1 MKRHQIARLLP
12 VVVYAGALA
21 WFSLTPGAEAE
32 TGFPHAD
39 KLMHLGAYFVFVLL
53 CLPLPRPDARIG
65 AFVLTIILF
74 GALLEIGQALVPL
87 RHPSLWDGLANSL
100 GALLGGPAVRKL
112 RRSPAQY
119 REFLE
124 FKKREYYKKIHEN

>member
-1 MKRHQIARLLP
+1 MKQHHVARLLP
-12 VVVYAGALA
+12 VMVYTMLLA
-21 WFSLTPGAEAE
+21 WFSLTPGTEAE

-53 CLPLPRPDARIG
+53 CLPLLRPTSRIS
-65 AFVLTIILF
+65 AFVLLVILF

-100 GALLGGPAVRKL
+100 GALLGGLAARKL
-112 RRSPAQY
+112 RQFSAFDSARGG
-119 REFLE
+119 
-124 FKKREYYKKIHEN
+124 KH

>member
-1 MKRHQIARLLP
+1 MKRHEIARLLP

-21 WFSLTPGAEAE
+21 WFSLTPGTGAE

-53 CLPLPRPDARIG
+53 CLPLPLPRPASRIS
-65 AFVLTIILF
+65 AFVLLVILF

-100 GALLGGPAVRKL
+100 GALLGGLVARKL
-112 RRSPAQY
+112 RRSPAQ
-119 REFLE
+119 
-124 FKKREYYKKIHEN
+124 

>member
-12 VVVYAGALA
+12 VVVYAMLLA
-21 WFSLTPGAEAE
+21 WFSLTPGTGAE

-53 CLPLPRPDARIG
+53 CLLLPWPASRIR
-65 AFVLTIILF
+65 AFVLAIILF

-100 GALLGGPAVRKL
+100 GALLGGLAARKL
-112 RRSPAQY
+112 RRSPLNS
-119 REFLE
+119 ESFWS
-124 FKKREYYKKIHEN
+124 

>member
-1 MKRHQIARLLP
+1 MKRHHAARLLP

-21 WFSLTPGAEAE
+21 WFSLTPGTGAE

-39 KLMHLGAYFVFVLL
+39 KLMHFGAYFVFALL
-53 CLPLPRPDARIG
+53 CMPLLRPDARSG
-65 AFVLTIILF
+65 AFVLPIILF

-100 GALLGGPAVRKL
+100 GALLGGLAARKL
-112 RRSPAQY
+112 RRSPVQ
-119 REFLE
+119 
-124 FKKREYYKKIHEN
+124 

>member
-1 MKRHQIARLLP
+1 MKLYHVARLLP

-21 WFSLTPGAEAE
+21 WFSLTPGTGAE

-39 KLMHLGAYFVFVLL
+39 KLMHFGAYFVFVLL
-53 CLPLPRPDARIG
+53 CLPLPWPASRIG
-65 AFVLTIILF
+65 AFVLPIILF

-100 GALLGGPAVRKL
+100 GALLGGLAAYKL
-112 RRSPAQY
+112 RRSPAQ
-119 REFLE
+119 
-124 FKKREYYKKIHEN
+124 

>member
-1 MKRHQIARLLP
+1 MKRHHVARLLP
-12 VVVYAGALA
+12 VVVYAMLLA
-21 WFSLTPGAEAE
+21 WFSLTPGTEAE

-53 CLPLPRPDARIG
+53 CLPLPWPAVPSG
-65 AFVLTIILF
+65 AFVLPIILF

-100 GALLGGPAVRKL
+100 GALLGGLAARKL
-112 RRSPAQY
+112 RRAPAQ
-119 REFLE
+119 
-124 FKKREYYKKIHEN
+124 

>member
-21 WFSLTPGAEAE
+21 WFSLTPGTGAE

-39 KLMHLGAYFVFVLL
+39 KLMHFGAYFVFVLL
-53 CLPLPRPDARIG
+53 CLPLPDARLG
-65 AFVLTIILF
+65 AFVLPIILF

-100 GALLGGPAVRKL
+100 GALLGGLAAYKL
-112 RRSPAQY
+112 RRSPAQ
-119 REFLE
+119 
-124 FKKREYYKKIHEN
+124 

>member
-1 MKRHQIARLLP
+1 MNLHQIARLLP
-12 VVVYAGALA
+12 VVVYAGVLA
-21 WFSLTPGAEAE
+21 WFSLTPGTGAE

-53 CLPLPRPDARIG
+53 CLPLPRPTSGIG
-65 AFVLTIILF
+65 EFVLLVILF

-100 GALLGGPAVRKL
+100 GALLGGLAARKL
-112 RRSPAQY
+112 RRPPAQ
-119 REFLE
+119 
-124 FKKREYYKKIHEN
+124 

>member
-1 MKRHQIARLLP
+1 MKRHQLARLLP

-21 WFSLTPGAEAE
+21 WFSLTPGTGVE

-39 KLMHLGAYFVFVLL
+39 KLIHLGAYFVFVLL
-53 CLPLPRPDARIG
+53 CLPLPRPASRIR
-65 AFVLTIILF
+65 AFVLLIILF

-100 GALLGGPAVRKL
+100 GALLGGLAARKL
-112 RRSPAQY
+112 RRPPAQ
-119 REFLE
+119 
-124 FKKREYYKKIHEN
+124 